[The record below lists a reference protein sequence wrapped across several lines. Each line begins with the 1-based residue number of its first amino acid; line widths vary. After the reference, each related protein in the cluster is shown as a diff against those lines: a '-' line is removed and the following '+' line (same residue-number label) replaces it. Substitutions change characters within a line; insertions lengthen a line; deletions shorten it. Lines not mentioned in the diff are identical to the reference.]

1 MGKKSR
7 KAHGEDN
14 QEVSPNS
21 GSNPNSSSVF
31 ETLFGEVSEN
41 AAAATLFSDD
51 NPFRR
56 KPFSGSQT
64 PPQADP
70 GLAADASEVK
80 DSESK
85 KKKEKKKNKREES
98 VVSEFDNEV
107 GEKDGNR
114 ERKKLKNF
122 EPEKH
127 EDIDKENKKKR
138 KRDDIEAEY
147 EVKLYGLQEVANLE
161 SKSEKVGEK
170 RKKMDNPEDV
180 MVSKEGFDDENKLL
194 RTIFVGNVPMKTKK
208 KTLLKEFSKYG
219 EIESLR
225 IRSVPIADTKAPR
238 KAAVLMKKF
247 NENADCVH
255 AYIVFKSE
263 DSAQASLA
271 HNMTVV
277 EGNHIRVDRA
287 CPPRKKVKGDNAP
300 LYDNK
305 RTLFVGNLP
314 FDVKDEEIYQLLCG
328 IKTQTQDTIVEAVR
342 VIRDPNTH
350 VGKGFAYVLF
360 KTREA
365 ANLVVRKHLKLR
377 DRELRLSHAKENV
390 TPSKRKNPNDDTNP
404 TPTKWSSGGRRPE
417 EKAAYSS
424 LSYQGMRANK
434 PTSGQKRPR
443 HPKTAGDQPKFKP
456 KSKDGKKRQT
466 KRPAVAARKARQ
478 LSDAAAATAGGSGGG
493 PHGTKRKLENRT
505 PSSSGRK
512 NTKARKF
519 G

>member
-7 KAHGEDN
+7 KARDEDN

-21 GSNPNSSSVF
+21 GSNPNSSSIF
-31 ETLFGEVSEN
+31 KTLFGEVSED
-41 AAAATLFSDD
+41 AAAAALFSDD

-56 KPFSGSQT
+56 KPASVSQE
-64 PPQADP
+64 PPQAEL
-70 GLAADASEVK
+70 GLASDAYEVK

-85 KKKEKKKNKREES
+85 KRKEKKKNKREES
-98 VVSEFDNEV
+98 VVSELDNEV
-107 GEKDGNR
+107 GEQDGNR

-122 EPEKH
+122 EPGKH
-127 EDIDKENKKKR
+127 EDIHKENKKKR

-147 EVKLYGLQEVANLE
+147 EVKRYGLQEVAKPE
-161 SKSEKVGEK
+161 SGSGKVGEK

-194 RTIFVGNVPMKTKK
+194 RTIFVGNVPLKTKK

-238 KAAVLMKKF
+238 KAAVLMKNF

-287 CPPRKKVKGDNAP
+287 CPPRKKIKGDSAP

-350 VGKGFAYVLF
+350 LGKGFAYVLF

-365 ANLVVRKHLKLR
+365 ANLVVKKHLKLR
-377 DRELRLSHAKENV
+377 DRELRLSHAKGNV

-404 TPTKWSSGGRRPE
+404 TPTKWSPGGQRPE
-417 EKAAYSS
+417 KASSSS

-434 PTSGQKRPR
+434 PTSGQKRSR
-443 HPKTAGDQPKFKP
+443 PKTAGDQPKFKP
-456 KSKDGKKRQT
+456 KSQDRKKRQT
-466 KRPAVAARKARQ
+466 KRPAVAARKARE
-478 LSDAAAATAGGSGGG
+478 LSNAAAAAAGGGH
-493 PHGTKRKLENRT
+493 HGTKRKLENRT
-505 PSSSGRK
+505 PSSGKRH
-512 NTKARKF
+512 TKARKF